1 MSAPPLALLKL
12 LASIPSAIS
21 RPAQARAGDGAEFR
35 SLLERAQGGEVSS
48 GLPVTIA
55 PGAGVT
61 LTQAQLTRLADAA
74 DRAEAQGA
82 SRALV
87 LIDGM
92 ALRLDVGVREVTG
105 AAEIK
110 ADTVLTGIDAVISV
124 GPGGE
129 SPAAGPIP
137 LPPVA
142 GGTLNPSLL
151 ELLSRTERE

>member
-1 MSAPPLALLKL
+1 MSAAPLALLKL
-12 LASIPSAIS
+12 LASVPNATS
-21 RPAQARAGDGAEFR
+21 RPAPPKAGEGTEFR
-35 SLLERAQGGEVSS
+35 SLLERAQRGEVSS

-55 PGAGVT
+55 PGAAVT
-61 LTQAQLTRLADAA
+61 LSENQLTRLGDAA

-87 LIDGM
+87 LIDGL

-124 GPGGE
+124 GSGGD
-129 SPAAGPIP
+129 SASTGPIP
-137 LPPVA
+137 LPRA
-142 GGTLNPSLL
+142 GAGPLNPSLL
-151 ELLSRTERE
+151 DLLARNERD